1 MVTTLREDPPQALP
15 MATSSRLLDR
25 LDPLLV
31 TLLALAIT
39 TAAAAALH
47 DLHQT
52 PDEITALSDVPPH
65 LLALLQ
71 RPAPPPQ
78 LPPLPVVEAPSPKLV
93 KGGKAT
99 RCGTRMTAAERQA
112 RQEQQ
117 LRERD
122 LETARSAGLLGAL
135 R

>member
-1 MVTTLREDPPQALP
+1 

-39 TAAAAALH
+39 TAAAATLH
-47 DLHQT
+47 DLHRT
-52 PDEITALSDVPPH
+52 SDEITALSDVPPH

-71 RPAPPPQ
+71 RPAPPP
-78 LPPLPVVEAPSPKLV
+78 LPPLPVVEAPAPQTAR
-93 KGGKAT
+93 GGKAT
-99 RCGTRMTAAERQA
+99 RCGRRMTAAERQA
-112 RQEQQ
+112 LKAQQRREQ
-117 LRERD
+117 D
-122 LETARSAGLLGAL
+122 LETARNAGLLKAL